1 MTDDFPPPLP
11 LDYECP
17 AGTVPGWLN
26 GDGLPTSCVGDD
38 PLVEPRPE
46 PTPAVTLMPPIAE
59 VPHEGEIGTA
69 VDVYPVR
76 ELADTGPHN
85 YTDPGMWLAAVLF
98 VTGVALFMAYG
109 RGPRV

>member
-26 GDGLPTSCVGDD
+26 EAGLPTSCVGDD
-38 PLVEPRPE
+38 PLVGPRPE
-46 PTPAVTLMPPIAE
+46 PTPTATLMPPIAE
-59 VPHEGEIGTA
+59 VPHEGEVGTA
-69 VDVYPVR
+69 VDVLPVR
-76 ELADTGPHN
+76 ELADTGAGQIV
-85 YTDPGMWLAAVLF
+85 DPIAWVAAFLVMAGIVF
-98 VTGVALFMAYG
+98 VASRD